1 MGYLVIL
8 VLYNFIKGDALPDR
22 GPVRI
27 IHWAGAVPTL
37 SSLPVIV
44 FAFTC
49 HQNVGPFFC
58 ASGQA
63 SNRTADVFDPE

>member
-8 VLYNFIKGDALPDR
+8 VLYNFIKGDTMADR

-37 SSLPVIV
+37 SSLPVII

-49 HQNVGPFFC
+49 HQNVGFLLY
-58 ASGQA
+58 ALLHI
-63 SNRTADVFDPE
+63 